1 MNINGLIEKI
11 AEKKGLQGVSKDSI
25 NSFLSIYLKK
35 HKIKEQNIESL
46 SEKEIKSIV
55 KDARAHLRILVGRFH
70 LKESKKNN
78 LLKKKDWAGLLNTH
92 TSTKERI
99 DIYPEIKRYI
109 QSLHSHSILDLGCG
123 LNPIAIAEKG
133 IYYYASD
140 INNSDLE
147 IVSEFFKDKK
157 ITGKI
162 FQYDLINSQ
171 EPFPKA
177 DITLMFKLVDFLEKI
192 SPRVTERVFERLDS
206 KDIIVSFS
214 THKLS
219 GKRMGSAERKWFENL
234 CFHKSWSF
242 KKMEFNNEVFYHI
255 SRK

>member
-99 DIYPEIKRYI
+99 DIYPEIL
-109 QSLHSHSILDLGCG
+109 SL
-123 LNPIAIAEKG
+123 
-133 IYYYASD
+133 
-140 INNSDLE
+140 
-147 IVSEFFKDKK
+147 
-157 ITGKI
+157 
-162 FQYDLINSQ
+162 FQ
-171 EPFPKA
+171 
-177 DITLMFKLVDFLEKI
+177 FL
-192 SPRVTERVFERLDS
+192 S
-206 KDIIVSFS
+206 
-214 THKLS
+214 
-219 GKRMGSAERKWFENL
+219 L
-234 CFHKSWSF
+234 CFELSQSASLRNPGHLLPSSIQF
-242 KKMEFNNEVFYHI
+242 PCI
-255 SRK
+255 SL